1 MATME
6 LRRVPYGTTFTVF
19 GDEFVALD
27 YINGGVLAI
36 RRDIWKDA
44 PFDREGVND
53 LRKATINGTLADYED
68 MICEAGAAGN
78 LRTMDVDLRAT
89 DGTREYG
96 CCAGICVSLL
106 TLEQYGIARGG
117 WTLPG
122 GLRGRSVAARPTPG
136 SCAPMA
142 APSTATA
149 PTPMASAPL
158 CSLTLPS

>member
-44 PFDREGVND
+44 
-53 LRKATINGTLADYED
+53 
-68 MICEAGAAGN
+68 
-78 LRTMDVDLRAT
+78 
-89 DGTREYG
+89 
-96 CCAGICVSLL
+96 S
-106 TLEQYGIARGG
+106 
-117 WTLPG
+117 
-122 GLRGRSVAARPTPG
+122 PT
-136 SCAPMA
+136 
-142 APSTATA
+142 STAA

>member
-78 LRTMDVDLRAT
+78 
-89 DGTREYG
+89 
-96 CCAGICVSLL
+96 
-106 TLEQYGIARGG
+106 
-117 WTLPG
+117 
-122 GLRGRSVAARPTPG
+122 RSVPGVGSPPLPVRRSEPPDEQRQPQERSYRLPRTAA
-136 SCAPMA
+136 
-142 APSTATA
+142 ATIA
-149 PTPMASAPL
+149 IT
-158 CSLTLPS
+158 